1 MLVTVR
7 VATQVGARPYTARRV
22 RLRPIE
28 QPGSVDRVADEH
40 LGHAAR
46 VVEADEQ
53 LRHDEAALREPGPLS
68 RERHGR
74 LEARDDVVADVADD
88 RPPERLGLREVDDPR
103 APADERVAPE
113 PAPLHRLEQKGGAG
127 AFAQPEE

>member
-22 RLRPIE
+22 RLRPVE
-28 QPGSVDRVADEH
+28 QPGSLARVADEH

-53 LRHDEAALREPGPLS
+53 LRHDEAALREAGPVV
-68 RERHGR
+68 RERHGG
-74 LEARDDVVADVADD
+74 LEAGDDVVADVADD
-88 RPPERLGLREVDDPR
+88 RASKRLGPGEADDP
-103 APADERVAPE
+103 
-113 PAPLHRLEQKGGAG
+113 GA
-127 AFAQPEE
+127 AA